1 MATIRTDGRITAD
14 VEVHGSPAST
24 VTLIVDT
31 GSEASALPLVSMP
44 PSVKSAPAS
53 RPVTF
58 YVASTSFI
66 TWRMGGTAA
75 QTDVEP
81 HGGGSP
87 TKATSSNIRVHQ
99 LAIGTYPFV
108 GFDGMLGADMLDNF
122 AADPVK
128 DKAATRA
135 YLASRV

>member
-1 MATIRTDGRITAD
+1 MATILSDGRITAE
-14 VEVHGSPAST
+14 VEVRGSPSST

-31 GSEASALPLVSMP
+31 GAEASALPLVSMP
-44 PSVKSAPAS
+44 SSVKSAPAS

-58 YVASTSFI
+58 YIAGAAVLTF
-66 TWRMGGTAA
+66 RMSGTRA

-81 HGGGSP
+81 HGGGI
-87 TKATSSNIRVHQ
+87 TTTATSSNIRVHH
-99 LAIGTYPFV
+99 LSIGTAPFI
-108 GFDGMLGADMLDNF
+108 GFDGLLGMDMLDNF

-128 DKAATRA
+128 DRAGSKA